1 MDWLNYHH
9 LLYFWTVARSGS
21 IARAGEQLRLTQPT
35 ISAQLRLLEE
45 AFGEKLFR
53 KQGRHLVMTE
63 AGHTV
68 YGYAEQIFALGQELV
83 DTMQG
88 RPTDRPVRLQV
99 GIADAVPK
107 LIAYR
112 LLEPALGLEGKVL
125 FHCQQDHPEALLAKL
140 AVHELDL
147 VISDF
152 PVPPSSHIR
161 AFNHLLGET
170 GVTFFASADQAPK
183 LRRTFPR
190 SLDGAPVLMPHSRAP
205 LRRALEAWFEAQ
217 GIRPVVAG
225 EFEDSALMKVFGQ
238 AGVGCF
244 AGPTAIAAEIIR
256 QYRVRP
262 IGATTEVLERF
273 YILSTERRLQNPAVA
288 ALVHTARA
296 QLFRP

>member
-1 MDWLNYHH
+1 MEWLNYHH
-9 LLYFWTVARSGS
+9 LLYFWTVARTGS

-45 AFGEKLFR
+45 SMGERLFR
-53 KQGRHLVMTE
+53 RQGRGLVLTE

-68 YGYAEQIFALGQELV
+68 YEYAAQIFALGQELV
-83 DTMQG
+83 DTMRG

-112 LLEPALGLEGKVL
+112 LLEPALGLEGRVC

-140 AVHELDL
+140 AVHEVDL
-147 VISDF
+147 VLSDF

-170 GVTFFASADQAPK
+170 GVTFFAAASQASR

-190 SLDGAPVLMPHSRAP
+190 CLDGAPMLMPHPRAP
-205 LRRALEAWFEAQ
+205 LRRALEAWFEVQ
-217 GIRPVVAG
+217 GVRPRVAG

-244 AGPTAIAAEIIR
+244 AGPTAIAGEIMR

-262 IGATTEVLERF
+262 IGETKDVLERF